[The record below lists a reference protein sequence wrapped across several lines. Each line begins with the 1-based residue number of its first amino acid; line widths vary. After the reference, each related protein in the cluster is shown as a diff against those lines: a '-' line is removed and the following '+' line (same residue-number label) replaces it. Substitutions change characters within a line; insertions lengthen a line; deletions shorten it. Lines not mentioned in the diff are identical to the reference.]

1 MDLGLLVFLL
11 VLGSVIFDSR
21 KKKRSRNEDQQNPS
35 DSMDSTSTE
44 REPYDW
50 SEPSKQSRPGPK
62 ATTSPKKSKEAMS
75 WEAMEEYYGIK
86 MERKERPNETS
97 QDRASNEQ
105 AKASEVIT
113 VLTTER
119 SSDGRQASGHVD
131 DSQASGRFDESQSS
145 GRADGRQR
153 QSGSTSILI
162 KTPKEDRKVVNTGRE
177 TSVRNVSLASVAT
190 AKSSVS
196 QAKTVQSM
204 PSGGTWEPAQVAAKG
219 KRAPALPPGGLKAGI
234 VWSLILQPPKAK
246 QQGAYRR

>member
-21 KKKRSRNEDQQNPS
+21 KKKRSRNEDDPNPS
-35 DSMDSTSTE
+35 DSTDSTSME

-50 SEPSKQSRPGPK
+50 SEPSRQSRPGPK

-113 VLTTER
+113 VLTNER
-119 SSDGRQASGHVD
+119 KSDG
-131 DSQASGRFDESQSS
+131 SQEGRADGRQSS

-162 KTPKEDRKVVNTGRE
+162 KTPKEDSKVVNTGRE
-177 TSVRNVSLASVAT
+177 TSGNVSLASVTT

-234 VWSLILQPPKAK
+234 VWSFILQPPKAK

>member
-21 KKKRSRNEDQQNPS
+21 KKKRSRNEENPNPS
-35 DSMDSTSTE
+35 DSTDSTSTE
-44 REPYDW
+44 REPFDW
-50 SEPSKQSRPGPK
+50 SEPSRQSRPGPK
-62 ATTSPKKSKEAMS
+62 PTTSPQKSKEPMS

-97 QDRASNEQ
+97 QDRASNEP

-113 VLTTER
+113 VLTNER
-119 SSDGRQASGHVD
+119 KSDG
-131 DSQASGRFDESQSS
+131 SQEGRADGRQSS

-162 KTPKEDRKVVNTGRE
+162 KTPKEDSKVVNTGRE
-177 TSVRNVSLASVAT
+177 TSVRNVSLASAAT
-190 AKSSVS
+190 ANASVS

>member
-21 KKKRSRNEDQQNPS
+21 KKKRSRNEDHQNPS

-50 SEPSKQSRPGPK
+50 SEPSRQSRPGPK
-62 ATTSPKKSKEAMS
+62 GTTSPKKSKEGMS

-97 QDRASNEQ
+97 QDTARTEP

-113 VLTTER
+113 ILTKER
-119 SSDGRQASGHVD
+119 RSDS
-131 DSQASGRFDESQSS
+131 
-145 GRADGRQR
+145 
-153 QSGSTSILI
+153 STSILI
-162 KTPKEDRKVVNTGRE
+162 KTPKEDNKEVNTGRE
-177 TSVRNVSLASVAT
+177 TRVRNVSLGSVAT

-196 QAKTVQSM
+196 QAQTVQSM
-204 PSGGTWEPAQVAAKG
+204 PSGGTWQPAQVTAKR
-219 KRAPALPPGGLKAGI
+219 KRTSPLPPGGLKAGI